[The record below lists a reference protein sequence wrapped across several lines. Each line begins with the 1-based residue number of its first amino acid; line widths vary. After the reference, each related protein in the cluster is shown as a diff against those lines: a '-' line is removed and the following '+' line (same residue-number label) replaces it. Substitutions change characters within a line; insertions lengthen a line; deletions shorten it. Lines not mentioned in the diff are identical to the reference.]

1 MSHIQL
7 NYALLH
13 FADAAFAALKKER
26 MFFSKCKHFLSE
38 HSLFFYVTHC
48 LRTKKSTTPG
58 NLMSET
64 VTRKCASRDAV
75 VLWTTLPLAEAS
87 TEMTIEASNPAH
99 PESPRAFY
107 ISLLCIILCYKNA
120 RNSFIYRALR
130 AI

>member
-7 NYALLH
+7 NYASLH
-13 FADAAFAALKKER
+13 FADAAFAASNKKRICCSE
-26 MFFSKCKHFLSE
+26 SKLSLQHILFLFICD
-38 HSLFFYVTHC
+38 SLLTHKEKYHP
-48 LRTKKSTTPG
+48 RQFNVRNG
-58 NLMSET
+58 
-64 VTRKCASRDAV
+64 TRKCASRDAV